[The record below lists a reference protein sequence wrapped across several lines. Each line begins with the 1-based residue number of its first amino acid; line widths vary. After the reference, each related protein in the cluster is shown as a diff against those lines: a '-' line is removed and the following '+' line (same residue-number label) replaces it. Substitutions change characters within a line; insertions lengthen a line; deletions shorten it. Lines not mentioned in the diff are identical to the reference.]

1 MDIFFSDLAKINVKQ
16 LTEYLNEQWGD
27 KVKAEFLIKLT
38 RKIEQI
44 SSNPESCPKSMQF
57 GGIYKCIITK
67 QTTLFYRVN
76 FDKDEI
82 EIITLFD
89 SRQDPDKLIRIL
101 Q

>member
-1 MDIFFSDLAKINVKQ
+1 MDVFLSELAKINLKQ
-16 LTEYLNEQWGD
+16 LTKYLEEQWGD

-38 RKIEQI
+38 RRIEQI
-44 SSNPESCPKSMQF
+44 SSYPESCPKSMQF

-82 EIITLFD
+82 EIITLLD
-89 SRQDPDKLIRIL
+89 SRQDPDRLIRIL